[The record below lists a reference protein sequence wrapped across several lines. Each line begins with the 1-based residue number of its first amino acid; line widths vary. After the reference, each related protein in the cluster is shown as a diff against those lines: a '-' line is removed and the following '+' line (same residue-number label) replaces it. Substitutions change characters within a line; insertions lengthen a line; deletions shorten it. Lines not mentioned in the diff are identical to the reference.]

1 MGIKTSKQKEIFHGF
16 QSQSSSVNTKKQIA
30 RISLALRSQVRK
42 GFEATDKLNKTLVA
56 EDQTQLN

>member
-1 MGIKTSKQKEIFHGF
+1 MVSKA
-16 QSQSSSVNTKKQIA
+16 QSSSVNTKKQIA
-30 RISLALRSQVRK
+30 RISSALRSQVRK